1 MSPIIHEMQGEKISR
16 LLQTEPVSVGVV
28 LEEFGEAFWIDLVI
42 VLENGKG
49 FKLGLTE
56 ITPWSGS
63 LAGLRRAELVQD
75 EYRLQLIEGQR
86 IQAVQHDLEGVLLL
100 LENGFEL
107 HCLGG
112 PGGNF
117 PWLEP
122 ALEPATLS

>member
-1 MSPIIHEMQGEKISR
+1 MSPIIHQLQGEKISR
-16 LLQTEPVSVGVV
+16 LFQTEPVPAGVV

-42 VLENGKG
+42 VLENGKA
-49 FKLGLTE
+49 FALGLTE
-56 ITPWSGS
+56 ITPWRGPVSE
-63 LAGLRRAELVQD
+63 LRRAELVQD

-86 IQAVQHDLEGVLLL
+86 IQAVQHDLEGVLVL

-122 ALEPATLS
+122 ALEHAAF